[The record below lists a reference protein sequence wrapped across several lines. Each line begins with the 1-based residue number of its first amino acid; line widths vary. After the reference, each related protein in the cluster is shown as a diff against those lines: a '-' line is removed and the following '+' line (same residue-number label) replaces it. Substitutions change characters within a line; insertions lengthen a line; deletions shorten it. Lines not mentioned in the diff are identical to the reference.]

1 MTTAADRIEFE
12 TMLLTRHLT
21 HPRRGTG
28 HLDNS
33 AYLLLSRISAQGP
46 MSVGEL
52 SEAFGLDT
60 STLSRQTTAMLNSG
74 LVQRI
79 PDPDG
84 GMARKFL
91 ITDEGRI
98 RLEEERAGKAGGVA
112 SMLESWDDDDRTTFA
127 NLLERFNLE
136 IEQHTGR
143 EWPRPVTH
151 DNGTSQA

>member
-33 AYLLLSRISAQGP
+33 AYLLLSRISTQGP

-60 STLSRQTTAMLNSG
+60 STLSRQTTAMLSSG

-91 ITDEGRI
+91 VTDEGRL
-98 RLEEERAGKAGGVA
+98 RLEEERVGKVGGLA
-112 SMLESWDDDDRTTFA
+112 TILEDWTHDDRAAFA
-127 NLLERFNLE
+127 NLLERFNLD
-136 IEQHTGR
+136 IERRTGR
-143 EWPRPVTH
+143 AWPRPVTH
-151 DNGTSQA
+151 GDGTP

>member
-33 AYLLLSRISAQGP
+33 AYLLLSRISTQGP

-60 STLSRQTTAMLNSG
+60 STLSRQTTAMLNSR

-91 ITDEGRI
+91 ITNEGRA
-98 RLEEERAGKAGGVA
+98 RLEEERAGKAGGIA
-112 SMLESWDDDDRTTFA
+112 NLLATWDDDDRTTLA

-143 EWPRPVTH
+143 EWPRPVAH
-151 DNGTSQA
+151 GEAVRGA